1 MLQKVNVICDIGLI
15 SENFNQ
21 TQINQNNQY
30 LVDLS
35 MNSGNNYSN
44 LIEFFA
50 KSSNLV
56 TTVNRYYLKIQD
68 VIPIIT
74 SIINTLIIIIK
85 ILLSR
90 LIDNNYYQEILD
102 NIINYKTLQ
111 LENINLE
118 NVIRIKFKKRVK
130 VTDENKFHAASNEIR
145 LKSNIEDC
153 VAKLDPIEDFKV

>member
-118 NVIRIKFKKRVK
+118 NVIRIKFKKRV
-130 VTDENKFHAASNEIR
+130 NKNR
-145 LKSNIEDC
+145 K
-153 VAKLDPIEDFKV
+153 

>member
-74 SIINTLIIIIK
+74 SIINSLIIIIK
-85 ILLSR
+85 ILLCR

-118 NVIRIKFKKRVK
+118 NVIRIKFKKK
-130 VTDENKFHAASNEIR
+130 SR
-145 LKSNIEDC
+145 LQMKINSIQHLTR
-153 VAKLDPIEDFKV
+153 LD

>member
-74 SIINTLIIIIK
+74 SIINTLILIIK

-130 VTDENKFHAASNEIR
+130 VTDENKFPHMAALR
-145 LKSNIEDC
+145 PLGF
-153 VAKLDPIEDFKV
+153 L